1 MWSVQDICEKE
12 WRLSHLEIECVRGDG
27 LHFMAPAG
35 STCNPFDKD
44 DHIKTLNCWAGW
56 EEGDYIFLVA
66 ADHSEPRYCLR
77 FPKVQAGEFSVLVY
91 FSVICPT
98 ENDGKP
104 PHGIEYYE
112 LRMQR
117 KDPFSCR
124 DESAMECQA
133 VAANKLCA
141 REEGFAPHCLRACQL
156 CSPPPEGESQRSR
169 CAFHLRLYG
178 DWVLY
183 EAERTEDVFVD
194 QDSLEF
200 SHLGTFHC
208 HKVLLEDSLFRYK
221 TVSAFR
227 NGCGKRF
234 TCFEFKRRYNN
245 VLQYRV
251 GKSYRR
257 EGEADSMC
265 VFNPDPMPLG
275 NRFRSEDFKNLI
287 LARDLWPSYCGL
299 KSNIRFNGTV
309 NGEQCEGE
317 LGDYSPDTCTTRG
330 TVILRSGTCASLL
343 IPLEFQC
350 LDFFPADE
358 NSMEIEERLITR
370 SMDGKN
376 EYNCWIISSYIDGTW
391 MPHRVMYRMPTPQC
405 SREDIPQVEPKAV
418 LHLDDKSKNKIC
430 IPDLRLSTLPPSPLS
445 TLYLPGRVNSST
457 RDPRASSQR
466 PQADGSSPTL
476 PSGLSQRASH
486 SCRPSFALSCL
497 LCVLAQCVVWA
508 CLSSFPCCC
517 FSLTIGAWRRRR

>member
-1 MWSVQDICEKE
+1 MKFVRRSNNVVQVYEGPVSDSNNDHLCDDDNLVLDEWPWVAPWLNRPYYCPIEGGFTFRTIRRLTHEDFCEKE
-12 WRLSHLEIECVRGDG
+12 WRRSHLEIECVRGDG
-27 LHFMAPAG
+27 LHFMAPAN
-35 STCNPFDKD
+35 SKCNPFEKD
-44 DHIKTLNCWAGW
+44 NHITTLNCWAGW

-66 ADHSEPRYCLR
+66 ADRNEPRYCLR
-77 FPKVQAGEFSVLVY
+77 FPKYQAGEFSVLVY

-112 LRMQR
+112 LRMKR

-124 DESAMECQA
+124 DESVLECQA

-141 REEGFAPHCLRACQL
+141 REEGFSLHCPRSCQL
-156 CSPPPEGESQRSR
+156 CSPPPEGESPRSR

-183 EAERTEDVFVD
+183 EAERTEDVFID
-194 QDSLEF
+194 QDSLDF
-200 SHLGTFHC
+200 SHLGAFHC
-208 HKVLLEDSLFRYK
+208 HKVLLEDSMFRYK
-221 TVSAFR
+221 AVSLFR
-227 NGCGKRF
+227 NGCAKRY

-257 EGEADSMC
+257 DMEADSMC
-265 VFNPDPMPLG
+265 VFREDPMPLG

-309 NGEQCEGE
+309 DGEQCVGE
-317 LGDYSPDTCTTRG
+317 IGDYSPDTCTTRG
-330 TVILRSGTCASLL
+330 TVILRSDTCASLI
-343 IPLEFQC
+343 IPQEFQC

-358 NSMEIEERLITR
+358 NSEDMKERLITR

-376 EYNCWIISSYIDGTW
+376 EYNCWIISSNIYGTRL
-391 MPHRVMYRMPTPQC
+391 PQRVMYRMPTPQC
-405 SREDIPQVEPKAV
+405 AVHKHRGFESLELQAKAV
-418 LHLDDKSKNKIC
+418 LRLDDTRRG
-430 IPDLRLSTLPPSPLS
+430 LRLTGPPPQSPAASVKDRRPVVAPLS
-445 TLYLPGRVNSST
+445 
-457 RDPRASSQR
+457 
-466 PQADGSSPTL
+466 
-476 PSGLSQRASH
+476 
-486 SCRPSFALSCL
+486 
-497 LCVLAQCVVWA
+497 
-508 CLSSFPCCC
+508 LSS
-517 FSLTIGAWRRRR
+517 SVTKR